1 MQEGGGQEKREGRDP
16 VDMSTRENEKP
27 SNQSKDAAQ
36 AKKKMR

>member
-1 MQEGGGQEKREGRDP
+1 MKEGGGQEKREGRDP
-16 VDMSTRENEKP
+16 VDMSTWENEKT